1 MKQITALLMAIM
13 LTLCLLKVKGG
24 DASVVFNLEGGNGVN
39 AVPLTVSLAVN
50 GGISGASVNI
60 IYDYKKVKLAG
71 WEKGAALNC
80 DIISVD
86 DNGFGQLRLV
96 FCASDGYVRG
106 TGELL
111 RLMFDRLPGNP
122 EASFDSV
129 VYVKIDNKAVFDTSY
144 REAAYSSSP
153 GILSFTASKDSFTS
167 EKYTIDIDAGLI
179 TDIPP
184 MTTAEEFRVAI
195 GCPVTLSPEGE
206 YITTGT
212 VVTAMTDG
220 VEYICTAVVSGDMN
234 GNGKNDAADYIIVR
248 RIILRMIMPDD
259 IESLAADLNGNG
271 RIDAADYILLRRRI
285 MRQE

>member
-1 MKQITALLMAIM
+1 MKRITALLAAIM
-13 LTLCLLKVKGG
+13 LTLCLLRVKGG
-24 DASVVFNLEGGNGVN
+24 DTGVVFSLEGGSGVN
-39 AVPLTVSLAVN
+39 TVPLTVSLAVN
-50 GGISGASVNI
+50 SGISGASVNI

-71 WEKGAALNC
+71 WEKGAALDC
-80 DIISVD
+80 DIISAD
-86 DNGFGQLRLV
+86 ANGFGQLRLV
-96 FCASDGYVRG
+96 FCASDGYIRG

-111 RLMFDRLPGNP
+111 RLTFERLPDMA

-153 GILSFTASKDSFTS
+153 GILSFTAPKDSFTS

-179 TDIPP
+179 TNTPP
-184 MTTAEEFRVAI
+184 QTTSEEFRAAI
-195 GCPVTLSPEGE
+195 TCPVSLSPEGE

-212 VVTAMTDG
+212 VVTAVIDG
-220 VEYICTAVVSGDMN
+220 AEYVCTAVVSGDVN

-248 RIILRMIMPDD
+248 RIILRMIVPDD
-259 IESLAADLNGNG
+259 LERLAADLNGNG
-271 RIDAADYILLRRRI
+271 RIDAADYIILRRRI

>member
-1 MKQITALLMAIM
+1 M
-13 LTLCLLKVKGG
+13 
-24 DASVVFNLEGGNGVN
+24 
-39 AVPLTVSLAVN
+39 
-50 GGISGASVNI
+50 
-60 IYDYKKVKLAG
+60 
-71 WEKGAALNC
+71 
-80 DIISVD
+80 
-86 DNGFGQLRLV
+86 
-96 FCASDGYVRG
+96 
-106 TGELL
+106 
-111 RLMFDRLPGNP
+111 
-122 EASFDSV
+122 
-129 VYVKIDNKAVFDTSY
+129 FDTSY

-184 MTTAEEFRVAI
+184 MTTAEEFRAAI

-220 VEYICTAVVSGDMN
+220 VEYICTAVVSGDVN